1 MTDAE
6 LDELIFDCPKLYHMA
21 EKDSWPSI
29 RDYGLLSTTALM
41 DLYDINGADRDRI
54 ERRHRPAS
62 VPIIGG
68 GLPGAVVRDQIPMSD
83 GGLLKALPSRIT
95 PSDWYALLNAKV
107 FFWLSIERL
116 HTLTGARTYRDHEHD
131 VLEVDTRSLVTAH
144 RERAW
149 LCPINS
155 GCTKPFPHPRD
166 ENAFLRIDDYPY
178 AHWRKRR
185 RATERAVELAIDY
198 SVSDIADHVV
208 RVVSKRGSDNLGVI
222 YERGA

>member
-6 LDELIFDCPKLYHMA
+6 LDELIVDCPKLYHMA

-41 DLYDINGADRDRI
+41 DLYDIDGSDRDRI

-62 VPIIGG
+62 VPITGS

-116 HTLTGARTYRDHEHD
+116 HTLTGARTYRDDEHD

-166 ENAFLRIDDYPY
+166 EKAFLRIDEYPY

-198 SVSDIADHVV
+198 SVTDIADHVV
-208 RVVSKRGSDNLGVI
+208 RVVSKRGSDSLGVI